1 MNCTKFFQ
9 HLKMRTSF
17 KHSTV
22 NYHKFNASLQ
32 TIKDN
37 RPLEKRG
44 PLYFPSVF
52 EKYNFTERRK
62 RHIKLTASSRTKST
76 QLLHNRTLRRFEIF
90 CGNRHK
96 TLLNFS
102 KKDLA
107 AYIEFLEDSAAKKS
121 AVVGLAGAIDF
132 LASAL
137 DIKSPWTP
145 QIERMYQGI
154 TRRASAEQPLTKKAP
169 KLPIQYLTMAI
180 DKHVTPFLKD
190 PDQVIS
196 FTQLINP
203 FSNKIFSNFLL

>member
-1 MNCTKFFQ
+1 MICTKFFQ

-52 EKYNFTERRK
+52 EKYNFSERRK
-62 RHIKLTASSRTKST
+62 HHIKLTASSSRTKST

-90 CGNRHK
+90 CGNRNK

-121 AVVGLAGAIDF
+121 AVV
-132 LASAL
+132 
-137 DIKSPWTP
+137 
-145 QIERMYQGI
+145 
-154 TRRASAEQPLTKKAP
+154 
-169 KLPIQYLTMAI
+169 
-180 DKHVTPFLKD
+180 
-190 PDQVIS
+190 
-196 FTQLINP
+196 
-203 FSNKIFSNFLL
+203 

>member
-1 MNCTKFFQ
+1 
-9 HLKMRTSF
+9 MRTSF
-17 KHSTV
+17 KHAAV

-32 TIKDN
+32 SIKDN

-44 PLYFPSVF
+44 PLYFPSVL
-52 EKYNFTERRK
+52 EKYSFSARRI
-62 RHIKLTASSRTKST
+62 RHIKLTASSRTRST
-76 QLLHNRTLRRFEIF
+76 QLLHNRTLRRFETF
-90 CGNRHK
+90 CASRNK

-107 AYIEFLEDSAAKKS
+107 AYIEFLDNSAAKKS
-121 AVVGLAGAIDF
+121 AVIGLAGAVDF
-132 LASAL
+132 LTSAL

-154 TRRASAEQPLTKKAP
+154 VRRASAEQPLTKKAP

-190 PDQVIS
+190 PDQVTILSPILVKFKGNSYIS
-196 FTQLINP
+196 
-203 FSNKIFSNFLL
+203 